1 MWRKSSVPL
10 PTPISLCHSAA
21 KPSPSAAAA
30 RAEEPTLCRSGLT
43 VTDASWGLNEF
54 CSPCS
59 HWPEQVNEGKHRLA
73 PGLLAP
79 AVRDFHESDAKSA
92 DAKGSGAKPASP
104 TQGGYHLFA
113 RQRLHRCSRD
123 FVLPRDQTR
132 RGDCDPR
139 RPHPDSWLE

>member
-10 PTPISLCHSAA
+10 PTPISLCHSAV
-21 KPSPSAAAA
+21 KPSPSAA
-30 RAEEPTLCRSGLT
+30 RVEEPTLCKSGLT

-59 HWPEQVNEGKHRLA
+59 HWPEQVNEGKHRFSS
-73 PGLLAP
+73 GLRAP
-79 AVRDFHESDAKSA
+79 ALRDSHESDAKSA
-92 DAKGSGAKPASP
+92 DAKDSGTNPASS
-104 TQGGYHLFA
+104 TQGGCHLFA
-113 RQRLHRCSRD
+113 RQRLHRCSRN

-132 RGDCDPR
+132 RGDCDPW